1 MTGWGQQL
9 LTFNSWKH
17 EGLNSQEER
26 HCGQTEADSPSPS
39 PSCSSSF
46 HRTPL
51 GIIFCQADNC

>member
-39 PSCSSSF
+39 PSCSS
-46 HRTPL
+46 RDL
-51 GIIFCQADNC
+51 CGFCFLCNHLEQKK